1 MTKQEKLG
9 VISTDI
15 FNASDKIDKALN
27 GLEELGLYSIEL
39 KAISKELN
47 KIGVTIC
54 DLNDSVGAN

>member
-15 FNASDKIDKALN
+15 YNASDKIDKALN

-39 KAISKELN
+39 KAISKELD

-54 DLNDSVGAN
+54 DISNALEAN